1 MKEII
6 IVTQN
11 GEYRTET
18 SWNLEILAQSLDCS
32 ILGEGEKSIN
42 IGDYIFKKKDI
53 IMIKPINNTLED

>member
-11 GEYRTET
+11 GEYRTKT

-32 ILGEGEKSIN
+32 ILGEGEKVL
-42 IGDYIFKKKDI
+42 
-53 IMIKPINNTLED
+53 T